1 MLFCGLQNK
10 LWKAL
15 LLITIELLK
24 LTHCVTIFR
33 SDLEMTVNGLP
44 RNFQAIPWNSTEW
57 PKQISDV
64 TFGMAFLNLEP
75 HPQSL
80 VLLFNKITLEKINK
94 NKNSNSIEWPTQISD
109 VTLGMTW
116 GRLVFK
122 GGYDAHTRKHIKRV
136 IFFPTINVHPYIE
149 KSVKNNKIWGKKGG
163 VFQPSKLWYLFRV

>member
-75 HPQSL
+75 HPQYL

-136 IFFPTINVHPYIE
+136 IFFQQSMYTRTLKRVSKTTKFGE
-149 KSVKNNKIWGKKGG
+149 KRG
-163 VFQPSKLWYLFRV
+163 VFFNPQNCDTCLG